1 MNAPEEK
8 VRVSI
13 VLPKELFDKIENRS
27 KKSFLG
33 RTPWI
38 IQAINEKIS
47 KEDQDKMKD
56 STGT

>member
-1 MNAPEEK
+1 MNTSEEK

-13 VLPKELFDKIENRS
+13 LLPKELFDKIEERS

-38 IQAINEKIS
+38 IQAINEKIY
-47 KEDQDKMKD
+47 KEDQNKMKK
-56 STGT
+56 STKN

>member
-1 MNAPEEK
+1 MNASEEK
-8 VRVSI
+8 VRVNI
-13 VLPKELFDKIENRS
+13 LLPKELFDKIEERS

-56 STGT
+56 LTES